1 MTLHPGDVLW
11 WDYRRWSGAAMSVP
25 VVVGAYPEPFLHGFP
40 GKTSVVGADHALAAR
55 IAAQVHGVV
64 NAKAT
69 PRNYIVIGGKL
80 PPRDSAHRAVPQRS
94 SCSSSAPRPPN
105 GSPRNP
111 HALRYRY

>member
-11 WDYRRWSGAAMSVP
+11 WDYRRWSGGAMSVP

-40 GKTSVVGADHALAAR
+40 GKTSVVGADRALAAR
-55 IAAQVHGVV
+55 LAQQVHGVV
-64 NAKAT
+64 NAKTA

-80 PPRDSAHRAVPQRS
+80 PPQTARIKRFR
-94 SCSSSAPRPPN
+94 N
-105 GSPRNP
+105 GVLLELGTAAAKRLASDP